1 MPVCVA
7 APEWSAQTQALAP
20 GGSQVHLPF
29 DAPPPLRTSSRFRL
43 RMPRSPWFMPGHR
56 DTGTPGHR
64 DAANSPKAQMDIEH
78 DQLNDQLTIRLR
90 NINLT
95 IMPTVAEQASM
106 WPNLVAQLGPWLDH
120 CRATAQVTQA
130 SASL

>member
-1 MPVCVA
+1 
-7 APEWSAQTQALAP
+7 
-20 GGSQVHLPF
+20 
-29 DAPPPLRTSSRFRL
+29 
-43 RMPRSPWFMPGHR
+43 MPGHR